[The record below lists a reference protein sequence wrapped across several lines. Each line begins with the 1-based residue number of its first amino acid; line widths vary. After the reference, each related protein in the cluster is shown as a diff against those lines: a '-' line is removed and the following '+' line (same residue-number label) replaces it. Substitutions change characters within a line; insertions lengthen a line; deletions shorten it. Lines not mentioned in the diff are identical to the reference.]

1 VTSGD
6 KYYTKDVENYNQ
18 FDLNRAK
25 QLVAEL
31 GWMPGSDG
39 ILTKNGVRME
49 FSLVIQAE
57 SQNQQLGSVIQA
69 QLHELGMNVNVQA
82 FDRGTYFGK
91 LFGTPAPDAFM
102 FFYLWP
108 VPIDVVILFVGTGNS
123 PNWQKASIP
132 SVDAA
137 IQAWQQA
144 SNEDELRLAG
154 ATFQVEVARNLPIIP
169 LAYLARRGGRMLLI
183 LLLSSIAIFYSLRFA
198 PGDPV
203 GVVLNPLALKEV
215 RDAYRERVGLNQPI
229 YLQYVVY
236 ISNMARGNLGVSL
249 VNGTPMLELLAKYGT
264 NSLILGLAAVL
275 VSYLIGIPLG
285 VIAAAKRNTWIDQL
299 ATGVGILGMGIP
311 NFWLALLLVYLFSFQ
326 LKLLPSAGCCSLQ
339 HLIMPTIVL
348 AAEGTA
354 VTMRMM
360 RSSML
365 EHL

>member
-1 VTSGD
+1 
-6 KYYTKDVENYNQ
+6 
-18 FDLNRAK
+18 
-25 QLVAEL
+25 
-31 GWMPGSDG
+31 M
-39 ILTKNGVRME
+39 
-49 FSLVIQAE
+49 
-57 SQNQQLGSVIQA
+57 
-69 QLHELGMNVNVQA
+69 
-82 FDRGTYFGK
+82 
-91 LFGTPAPDAFM
+91 
-102 FFYLWP
+102 
-108 VPIDVVILFVGTGNS
+108 
-123 PNWQKASIP
+123 
-132 SVDAA
+132 
-137 IQAWQQA
+137 
-144 SNEDELRLAG
+144 
-154 ATFQVEVARNLPIIP
+154 

-198 PGDPV
+198 PGDLV

-215 RDAYRERVGLNQPI
+215 RDAYRERLGLNQPI

-365 EHL
+365 EHLRQDFVRTLRAAGLPEWQVVGVHVFRNALIPVISLAGLRLGWLIGYTLIVETVFNWPGVGYLLVDSVLRRDYPVAQFFSLLLVTVVVLANWLADVMYGLVDPRIRAA